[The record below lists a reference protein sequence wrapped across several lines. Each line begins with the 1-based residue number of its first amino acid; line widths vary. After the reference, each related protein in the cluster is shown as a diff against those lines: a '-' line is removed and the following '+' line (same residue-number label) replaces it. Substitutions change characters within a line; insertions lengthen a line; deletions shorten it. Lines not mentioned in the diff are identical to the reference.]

1 MSILAQVAKDIVAAM
16 KARDQARL
24 APLRMLKAAL
34 TNRQVERGRVLEAGE
49 ERQVV
54 MNLIKQRRDS
64 IELFRQGGRPELAD
78 REAAE
83 IGVLEGYLPEAA
95 DPGEIARIVDEVI
108 AEVAPTSPKDHGR
121 VMKALMPRLQAFT
134 VDGRE
139 VNETVRRRLSA
150 FAQS

>member
-1 MSILAQVAKDIVAAM
+1 MSIFDQVARDIAAAM

-24 APLRMLKAAL
+24 APLRMLKTAL
-34 TNRQVERGRVLEAGE
+34 TNRQVERGQTLDAGE

-64 IELFRQGGRPELAD
+64 IALFRQGGRQDLAD

-83 IGVLEGYLPEAA
+83 IGVLEEYLPAAA
-95 DPGEIARIVDEVI
+95 DPAEIARMIDEVI
-108 AEVAPTSPKDHGR
+108 AEVAATSPKDHGR
-121 VMKALMPRLQAFT
+121 VMKALMPKLQGYT

-139 VNETVRRRLSA
+139 VNEAVRRRLSA
-150 FAQS
+150 TAQS